1 MKIVSGSLVRTLQ
14 QFIKDTVNID
24 LDEAEISAKVRE
36 LKFSENLELVDALKA
51 DNIEEILSILQID
64 NVESMVDE
72 DGYGTTLTTQPAAST
87 IKSQNTAINNA
98 NRRANNAQQDANRD
112 ATAAQRTV
120 AGGNKA
126 PTGQGASRYDKR
138 ADPDDVQRA
147 QNAQTAGSAANQAAA
162 NAAEIERLK
171 QLVYGRR

>member
-24 LDEAEISAKVRE
+24 LDDAEISAKVRE

-112 ATAAQRTV
+112 MTVAQRTV

-126 PTGQGASRYDKR
+126 PTGAPNRTNTIP
-138 ADPDDVQRA
+138 DPDDQERA
-147 QNAQTAGSAANQAAA
+147 QNAQVAGGAANQAAA